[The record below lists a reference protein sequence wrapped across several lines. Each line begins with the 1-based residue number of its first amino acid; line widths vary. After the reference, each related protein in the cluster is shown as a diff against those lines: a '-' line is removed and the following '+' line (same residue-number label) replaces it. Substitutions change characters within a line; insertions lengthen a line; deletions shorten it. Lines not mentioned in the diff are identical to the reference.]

1 MSFLNPLFL
10 IALIAAAIPLLI
22 YLLNV
27 RKPKKVRFSTLAF
40 FDSLKQTALKRLK
53 LKRLLLLAVRTLAIL
68 MLVLAAARPLFPGSF
83 GSLMNDG
90 EPKAIVVLIDNS
102 PSMQQVDQNGPY
114 FDQALEIADELIGMA
129 DSDDRILLDVTNG
142 ESLPFPFVSKSGA
155 SARLS
160 DFSIVN
166 KGNYLGDRIES
177 AFRRLEEAPGPNKQ
191 IYIISDGQETQ
202 VSELV
207 ESSFSDQQESVNF
220 IKVGSAEPANTG
232 VESVDLESSVSEGK
246 EDLSLRVN
254 IRNYGVR
261 EARNQFLNLSIA
273 GELISQQ
280 AIQLDAGQTE
290 EYIFPITNSDDKSI
304 AAEVFIEGDE
314 LPFDDRYYVTIQLP
328 DSRSVAVISEQN
340 GNQGFQSYL
349 IPLLEVMGEEEG
361 RFNISFYT
369 LQNLDVDNLYDYDAV
384 ILDGLQSVPD
394 YLSQT
399 VLDVVQNGGGA
410 LMLPAADGDINSY
423 NRMLGFGNAGRY
435 SDVIGSYGSFDVI
448 DRMAEPDDSHPIIDT
463 IFEIDEEETVR
474 LNVPELFYLYKIE
487 EGSLSG
493 SFPLLSTRSGQILLQ
508 EQNIGNGR
516 IIFSAIGSDPGWSN
530 FPIKPFY
537 APFFFRTVEY
547 LARGEGA
554 KINTHN
560 LGERFETVIGQSFDY
575 AEIEKEGE
583 MFVPEIAQRFEG
595 TVLSYDGKEWGPGF
609 GKIVSDNWEQDFS
622 VNQDAMESILNSL
635 NRTEIENTLES
646 VFENLS
652 VIRADDN
659 RESFYSDL
667 ESASFGKEI
676 WFWFIISAIILLIA
690 ESIIARLYKV
700 EII

>member
-53 LKRLLLLAVRTLAIL
+53 LKRLLLLAVRMLAIL
-68 MLVLAAARPLFPGSF
+68 MLVLAAARPLLPGSF

-129 DSDDRILLDVTNG
+129 DSDDNILLNVTNG

-155 SARLS
+155 LTRLS
-160 DFSIVN
+160 DFSIKN
-166 KGNYLGDRIES
+166 KGNYLADRIEN
-177 AFRRLEEAPGPNKQ
+177 AFRRLEEAPEPNKQ

-202 VSELV
+202 LSELT
-207 ESSFSDQQESVNF
+207 ESSYSDHQESVHF
-220 IKVGSAEPANTG
+220 IRVGSAEPANTG
-232 VESVDLESSVSEGK
+232 VESVELESSVSEGK

-304 AAEVFIEGDE
+304 SAEVFIEGDE
-314 LPFDDRYYVTIQLP
+314 LTFDDRYYVTIQLP

-369 LQNLDVDNLYDYDAV
+369 LQNLDADILYDYDAV

-410 LMLPAADGDINSY
+410 MMLPAADGDINSY

-435 SDVIGSYGSFDVI
+435 TDVIGSYGSFDVI

-463 IFEIDEEETVR
+463 IFEIDEDETVQ
-474 LNVPELFYLYKIE
+474 LNVPELFYLYQIE

-516 IIFSAIGSDPGWSN
+516 MIFSAIGSDPGWSN
-530 FPIKPFY
+530 FPIKPFF

-554 KINTHN
+554 KINTHS

-583 MFVPEIAQRFEG
+583 TFVPEIAQSFEG
-595 TVLSYDGKEWGPGF
+595 TVLSYDGEEWGPGF
-609 GKIVSDNWEQDFS
+609 GKIVSDSWEQDFS
-622 VNQDAMESILNSL
+622 VNQNAMESILNSL
-635 NRTEIENTLES
+635 NRTEIENNLES

-652 VIRADDN
+652 VIRADEN

>member
-10 IALIAAAIPLLI
+10 IALAAAAIPLLI

-40 FDSLKQTALKRLK
+40 FESLKQTALKRLK
-53 LKRLLLLAVRTLAIL
+53 LKRLLLLAVRMLAIL
-68 MLVLAAARPLFPGSF
+68 MLVLAAARPLLPGSF
-83 GSLMNDG
+83 GGLVNNA
-90 EPKAIVVLIDNS
+90 EPKAIVVIIDNS

-114 FDQALEIADELIGMA
+114 FDQALEIANELIEMA
-129 DSDDRILLDVTNG
+129 DSDDRILLNVTNG
-142 ESLPFPFVSKSGA
+142 ESLPFPFVSKAGA
-155 SARLS
+155 LARLS
-160 DFSIVN
+160 DFSIEN
-166 KGNYLGDRIES
+166 KGNYLSDRTED
-177 AFRRLEEAPGPNKQ
+177 AFRRLANAPEPNKQ
-191 IYIISDGQETQ
+191 IYIISDGQQTQ
-202 VSELV
+202 LSELA
-207 ESSFSDQQESVNF
+207 ESSFLDQQESVHF

-232 VESVDLESSVSEGK
+232 VSSVDLESSVSEGQEK
-246 EDLSLRVN
+246 LSLRVS

-280 AIQLDAGQTE
+280 AIQLDTGQTE
-290 EYIFPITNSDDKSI
+290 EYIFPIRYSDVKNI
-304 AAEVFIEGDE
+304 KAEVFIEGDE
-314 LPFDDRYYVTIQLP
+314 LTFDDRQFVNIQLP
-328 DSRSVAVISEQN
+328 DTRSIAVISEQT

-349 IPLLEVMGEEEG
+349 LPLLEVMDGEEG
-361 RFNISFYT
+361 RFDISFYT
-369 LQNLDVDNLYDYDAV
+369 LQDLDVDNLYEYDAV
-384 ILDGLQSVPD
+384 ILDGLQSIPD

-399 VLDVVQNGGGA
+399 VLDVVQSGGGA
-410 LMLPAADGDINSY
+410 LLLPAADGDINSY

-435 SDVIGSYGSFDVI
+435 IDVVGSYGSFDVI
-448 DRMAEPDDSHPIIDT
+448 DRMAEPDGSHPIIDT
-463 IFEIDEEETVR
+463 IFELEEDESVR
-474 LNVPELFYLYKIE
+474 LNVPELFYLYQIE

-493 SFPLLSTRSGQILLQ
+493 SFPLLSTRSGQVLFQ

-516 IIFSAIGSDPGWSN
+516 MIFSAIGSDPGWSN

-554 KINTHN
+554 KISNHK
-560 LGERFETVIGQSFDY
+560 LGERFETVIGQTFDY
-575 AEIEKEGE
+575 AEIEKDGE
-583 MFVPEIAQRFEG
+583 TFVPEITQRFEG
-595 TVLSYDGKEWGPGF
+595 TVISYDGKEWEPGF
-609 GKIVSDNWEQDFS
+609 GKIVSENWEQDFS
-622 VNQDAMESILNSL
+622 VNQDAMESRLNSL
-635 NRTEIENTLES
+635 NRTEIENNLES

-676 WFWFIISAIILLIA
+676 WFWFIISAIILLIV
-690 ESIIARLYKV
+690 ESVIARLYKV

>member
-53 LKRLLLLAVRTLAIL
+53 LKRLLLLAVRMLAIL
-68 MLVLAAARPLFPGSF
+68 MLVLAAARPLLPGSF
-83 GSLMNDG
+83 GNLINDG

-102 PSMQQVDQNGPY
+102 PSMKQVDQNGPY
-114 FDQALEIADELIGMA
+114 FDQALETAEELIGMA
-129 DSDDRILLDVTNG
+129 DSDDKILLDVTNG

-155 SARLS
+155 LARLS
-160 DFSIVN
+160 DFSVEN
-166 KGNYLGDRIES
+166 KGNYLADRIEN
-177 AFRRLEEAPGPNKQ
+177 AFRRLEEAPEPNKQ

-202 VSELV
+202 LSELA
-207 ESSFSDQQESVNF
+207 ERSFTDQQESVHF
-220 IKVGSAEPANTG
+220 ISVGGAKPANTG
-232 VESVDLESSVSEGK
+232 IESVVLESSVSEGR

-290 EYIFPITNSDDKSI
+290 EYIFPISYSDDKSI

-314 LPFDDRYYVTIQLP
+314 LTFDDRYYVTIQMP
-328 DSRSVAVISEQN
+328 DSRSVAVISDQK

-349 IPLLEVMGEEEG
+349 IPLLEVMGEEED
-361 RFNISFYT
+361 RFNISFYN
-369 LQNLDVDNLYDYDAV
+369 LQNLDVDLLYDYDAV

-435 SDVIGSYGSFDVI
+435 TDVVGSYGSFEVI
-448 DRMAEPDDSHPIIDT
+448 DRMAEPDESHPIIDT
-463 IFEIDEEETVR
+463 IFDISEDESVR
-474 LNVPELFYLYKIE
+474 LNVPELFYLYQIE
-487 EGSLSG
+487 GGSLSG
-493 SFPLLSTRSGQILLQ
+493 SFPLLSTRSGQVLLQ

-516 IIFSAIGSDPGWSN
+516 MIFSAIGSDPGWSN

-554 KINTHN
+554 KINTHK
-560 LGERFETVIGQSFDY
+560 LGERFESVIGQSFDY

-583 MFVPEIAQRFEG
+583 TFVPEIAQRFEG

-609 GKIVSDNWEQDFS
+609 GEIVSDNWEQDFS
-622 VNQDAMESILNSL
+622 VNQDAMESILISL
-635 NRTEIENTLES
+635 NRTEIEDTLDS

-652 VIRADDN
+652 VIRADAN

>member
-10 IALIAAAIPLLI
+10 IALAAAAIPLLI

-27 RKPKKVRFSTLAF
+27 RKPKKVRFSTLSF

-53 LKRLLLLAVRTLAIL
+53 LKKLLLLAVRMLAIL
-68 MLVLAAARPLFPGSF
+68 MLVLAAARPLLPGSF
-83 GSLMNDG
+83 GSLMNNN
-90 EPKAIVVLIDNS
+90 EPKSIVLLIDNS

-114 FDQALEIADELIGMA
+114 FDQALEIAEELIGMA
-129 DSDDRILLDVTNG
+129 DSDDRILLNVTNG
-142 ESLPFPFVSKSGA
+142 ESLPLPFVSASGA
-155 SARLS
+155 MARLS
-160 DFSIVN
+160 DFSIEN
-166 KGNYLGDRIES
+166 KGNYLADRIENT
-177 AFRRLEEAPGPNKQ
+177 FRRLEEAPGPNKQ
-191 IYIISDGQETQ
+191 VYIISDGQETQ
-202 VSELV
+202 LSELA
-207 ESSFSDQQESVNF
+207 ESSFSNQQESVHF
-220 IKVGSAEPANTG
+220 IRVGNAEPANTG
-232 VESVDLESSVSEGK
+232 VETVDLESSVLGGE
-246 EDLSLRVN
+246 EDLSLRVT

-261 EARNQFLNLSIA
+261 EARNQFLNLSID

-280 AIQLDAGQTE
+280 AIQLDGGQTE
-290 EYIFPITNSDDKSI
+290 EYIFPVTNSDDNNI

-314 LPFDDRYYVTIQLP
+314 LTFDDRYYVNIQLP

-340 GNQGFQSYL
+340 GSQGFQSYL

-369 LQNLDVDNLYDYDAV
+369 LQNLDVDSLYDYDAV
-384 ILDGLQSVPD
+384 ILDGLQSIPD

-399 VLDVVQNGGGA
+399 VMDVVQNGGGA
-410 LMLPAADGDINSY
+410 LMLPAAEGDINSY

-435 SDVIGSYGSFDVI
+435 IDVVGSYGSFDVI
-448 DRMAEPDDSHPIIDT
+448 DRMAEPDESHPIVDS
-463 IFEIDEEETVR
+463 IFEISEDESVR
-474 LNVPELFYLYKIE
+474 LNVPELFYLYQIE

-516 IIFSAIGSDPGWSN
+516 LIFSAIGSDPGWSN

-554 KINTHN
+554 RIGNHK
-560 LGERFETVIGQSFDY
+560 LGERFETLIGHPFDY

-583 MFVPEIAQRFEG
+583 TFVPEIAQRFEG
-595 TVLSYDGKEWGPGF
+595 TVISYDGKEWEPGF
-609 GKIVSDNWEQDFS
+609 GKIITDNWEQYFS
-622 VNQDAMESILNSL
+622 VNQNAMESVLNSL
-635 NRTEIENTLES
+635 NKTEIENTLES

-652 VIRADDN
+652 VIRTDEN

-690 ESIIARLYKV
+690 ESIIARSYKV

>member
-10 IALIAAAIPLLI
+10 IALVAAAIPLLI

-40 FDSLKQTALKRLK
+40 FESLKQTAIKRLK
-53 LKRLLLLAVRTLAIL
+53 LKRLLLLAVRMLAIL
-68 MLVLAAARPLFPGSF
+68 MLVLAAARPLLPGNF
-83 GSLMNDG
+83 GGWINNA

-114 FDQALEIADELIGMA
+114 FDQALEIAEELIEMA
-129 DSDDRILLDVTNG
+129 DSDDRILLNVTNG
-142 ESLPFPFVSKSGA
+142 ETLPFPFVSKAGA
-155 SARLS
+155 LARLS

-166 KGNYLGDRIES
+166 KGNYLAGRIEN
-177 AFRRLEEAPGPNKQ
+177 AFRRLENAPEPNKQ

-202 VSELV
+202 LSELT
-207 ESSFSDQQESVNF
+207 ESSFSSQQESVHF
-220 IKVGSAEPANTG
+220 ISVGNAEPVNTG
-232 VESVDLESSVSEGK
+232 VSSVGLESSVSEGQ
-246 EDLSLRVN
+246 EELSLRVS

-261 EARNQFLNLSIA
+261 EARNQFLNLAID

-280 AIQLDAGQTE
+280 AIQLEAGQTE
-290 EYIFPITNSDDKSI
+290 EYIFPITYSDEKSI

-314 LPFDDRYYVTIQLP
+314 LTFDDRQYVNIQLP
-328 DSRSVAVISEQN
+328 DTRSVAVISEQT

-349 IPLLEVMGEEEG
+349 LPLLEVMGEEEG
-361 RFNISFYT
+361 RFDISFYT
-369 LQNLDVDNLYDYDAV
+369 LQNLDVDNLYEYDAV
-384 ILDGLQSVPD
+384 ILDGLQTIPD

-410 LMLPAADGDINSY
+410 LLLPAADGDINSY

-435 SDVIGSYGSFDVI
+435 VDVVGSYGSFDVI
-448 DRMAEPDDSHPIIDT
+448 DRMAEPEGLHPIIDT
-463 IFEIDEEETVR
+463 IFELGEDESVR
-474 LNVPELFYLYKIE
+474 LNVPELFYLYRIE
-487 EGSLSG
+487 EGSQSG
-493 SFPLLSTRSGQILLQ
+493 SFPLLSTRSGQVLLQ

-516 IIFSAIGSDPGWSN
+516 MIFSAIGSDPGWSN

-537 APFFFRTVEY
+537 APFFFRTIEY

-554 KINTHN
+554 KISDHK
-560 LGERFETVIGQSFDY
+560 LGERFETVIGQTFDY
-575 AEIEKEGE
+575 AEIDKDGE
-583 MFVPEIAQRFEG
+583 TFVPEVAQRFEG
-595 TVLSYDGKEWGPGF
+595 TVISYDGKEWEPGF
-609 GKIVSDNWEQDFS
+609 GKIVLDNWEQDFS
-622 VNQDAMESILNSL
+622 VNQDAMESRLNSL
-635 NRTEIENTLES
+635 NRTEIENILEL

-652 VIRADDN
+652 VIRAGDN
-659 RESFYSDL
+659 RESFYSNL

-676 WFWFIISAIILLIA
+676 WFWFIISAIILLLV
-690 ESIIARLYKV
+690 ESVITRLYKV